1 MTFFS
6 FVGIATVGALIDE
19 FVRWATAD
27 HDGKKDKKIVSH
39 VAKQQ
44 DTKF

>member
-19 FVRWATAD
+19 FVHWTAAD
-27 HDGKKDKKIVSH
+27 RDEKKDKKSVIRRQTKSH
-39 VAKQQ
+39 NR
-44 DTKF
+44 